1 MQHGTVNLK
10 DYCLLQW
17 NKPIQILSSW
27 GDNVNGYDF
36 KWRDV

>member
-17 NKPIQILSSW
+17 NKPIRILSSW